1 MKEEKGSEKWTVSR
15 AVEKEPVKDTE
26 IGIAGEEGRKLDS
39 EVSQKSSEESALI
52 CGDVKLKM

>member
-26 IGIAGEEGRKLDS
+26 VGIAGEKGRKLDS
-39 EVSQKSSEESALI
+39 EVSQKLSEESALI
-52 CGDVKLKM
+52 CDDVKLKM